1 MLDTISKGIDA
12 FSRKQGEVT
21 SMLIIPLLLVV
32 IYEVFMRYA
41 FNQPTTWGFEM
52 TGFLYGLHYMFG
64 LSYTDVNDGHVRV
77 DIFTAR
83 FSKKTQ
89 YIIGI
94 VTILLLFMPVMTP
107 MVIWATKYAITSVAN
122 LERNSTS
129 WAPPIWPYKCLMAL
143 AFFFLWLQG
152 LSNLLKNIRGL
163 RSQN

>member
-1 MLDTISKGIDA
+1 MLETIGKGIDA
-12 FSRKQGEVT
+12 FSRKQGEIT

-52 TGFLYGLHYMFG
+52 TAFLYGLHYMFG

-89 YIIGI
+89 YVISI
-94 VTILLLFMPVMTP
+94 VTILVLFMPAMTP
-107 MVIWATKYAITSVAN
+107 MVIWSTKYAISCVAN

-129 WAPPIWPYKCLMAL
+129 WGSPNWPMKCMMAL
-143 AFFFLWLQG
+143 AFFFLW
-152 LSNLLKNIRGL
+152 
-163 RSQN
+163 